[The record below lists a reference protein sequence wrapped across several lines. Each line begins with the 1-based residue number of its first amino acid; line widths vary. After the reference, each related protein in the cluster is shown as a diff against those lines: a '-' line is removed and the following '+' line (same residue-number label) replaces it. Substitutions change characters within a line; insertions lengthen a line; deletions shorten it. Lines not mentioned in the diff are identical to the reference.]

1 MTHKFATACFVIG
14 AALGPIAAHAAD
26 SEMDRGQPAAFL
38 KDSVIT
44 TKIKA
49 KMAAE
54 HLDSLKNIRVDTD
67 ANGVVSLS
75 GTVNSPEE
83 ANKAVTIARNT
94 EGVKSVSSDLRV
106 QKDR

>member
-1 MTHKFATACFVIG
+1 MTSKLATACF
-14 AALGPIAAHAAD
+14 AIAAVLAPMAAYAAD
-26 SEMDRGQPAAFL
+26 TDGDRGHPAAFV

-67 ANGVVSLS
+67 YDGVVWLS
-75 GTVNSPEE
+75 GTVNSQDE
-83 ANKAVTIARNT
+83 ASRAVTIARNT
-94 EGVKSVSSDLRV
+94 EGVKSVSSHLRV
-106 QKDR
+106 QPDR